1 MAATLPLVSHADE
14 CHICSVKAVAE
25 AMSFSV
31 TCSPAQPGVTTTRP
45 RTSSEDGTSPG
56 PPTATGVMVPGGDGS
71 LPFLMK
77 LAPGDVLGWAVGNK
91 KQQKQPQKD
100 RPGQWLN
107 QDDSD
112 IVIGWGTF
120 CQALPK
126 SLSPSVLGK

>member
-100 RPGQWLN
+100 RPGQW
-107 QDDSD
+107 
-112 IVIGWGTF
+112 
-120 CQALPK
+120 PK
-126 SLSPSVLGK
+126 PG